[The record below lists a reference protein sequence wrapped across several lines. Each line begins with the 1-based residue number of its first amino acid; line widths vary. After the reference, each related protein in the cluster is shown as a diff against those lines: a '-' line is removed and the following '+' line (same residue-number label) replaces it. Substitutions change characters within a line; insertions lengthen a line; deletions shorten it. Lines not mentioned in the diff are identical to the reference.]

1 NRRNTK
7 CIFYHVCNGVTL
19 CTVTDTEAGKTSEQR
34 EQNAKPFLF
43 QASFQSIHRTTDHT
57 AVFTFNSV
65 LDSQNSFTIFGSN
78 TEAACQPYPEYRTRT
93 AGCDRCSNADD
104 VTGTDGRCQC
114 SCQRAETGYVT
125 FCFFVGC
132 YGKLDAFEYISLNHS
147 CTQCQEY
154 VCTKQ

>member
-1 NRRNTK
+1 HTRSKRDWSSDVCSSDLTCQNCDDSAGDNRRNTK

-93 AGCDRCSNADD
+93 TGCDRCSNADD
-104 VTGTDGRCQC
+104 VTGT
-114 SCQRAETGYVT
+114 
-125 FCFFVGC
+125 
-132 YGKLDAFEYISLNHS
+132 
-147 CTQCQEY
+147 
-154 VCTKQ
+154 